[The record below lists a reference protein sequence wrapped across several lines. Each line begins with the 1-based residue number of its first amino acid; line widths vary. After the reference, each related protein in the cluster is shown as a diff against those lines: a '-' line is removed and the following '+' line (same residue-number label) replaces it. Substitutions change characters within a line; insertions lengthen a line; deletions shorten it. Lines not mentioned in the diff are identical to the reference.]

1 MLRRTMPV
9 PVLDGEDVLALR
21 RNGRREREE
30 RRGLEVAQRRRG
42 NIVKEERMK
51 MLINARNEAG
61 E

>member
-9 PVLDGEDVLALR
+9 PVLEGEDVLALR
-21 RNGRREREE
+21 RNGRWEREE

-51 MLINARNEAG
+51 MLINARNEGG

>member
-21 RNGRREREE
+21 RNGRRESEE

-51 MLINARNEAG
+51 MLINARNEGA

>member
-9 PVLDGEDVLALR
+9 PVLEGEDVLALR
-21 RNGRREREE
+21 GNGRREREE

-51 MLINARNEAG
+51 MLINARNEGG

>member
-9 PVLDGEDVLALR
+9 PALEGEDVLALR